1 MPTIDLSSNDI
12 IPEDCVL
19 EIPEITYDKFE
30 LLKIYEQV
38 KDHAR
43 VKYLPWS
50 KTPNNEFVKP
60 DEAKAVTIQYND
72 HEIRN
77 PSEHGKGVNLLDFEY
92 IRDLFSNF
100 NLKIHPASISMMIY
114 KEGYVFKP
122 HVDGWAASVLM
133 FPIIS
138 TSAIDFYHEKGMQF
152 ESYKEYPIDYDKIIY
167 SHYYNDIH
175 PTIFNSHIIHGVKPT
190 TDFQV
195 KLKVNLNEDF
205 YSIRERYKAGIL
217 LT

>member
-12 IPEDCVL
+12 IPEDCIL
-19 EIPEITYDKFE
+19 EIPEIIYDKLE

-50 KTPNNEFVKP
+50 KTPNGFVKN
-60 DEAKAVTIQYND
+60 DEAKALTIQYND

-77 PSEHGKGVNLLDFEY
+77 PDDHGRGVNLLDFKY

-138 TSAIDFYHEKGMQF
+138 TSAIDFYHETGMQF
-152 ESYKEYPIDYDKIIY
+152 ESYKEYAMEYDKIIY
-167 SHYYNDIH
+167 SHYYNDTY
-175 PTIFNSHIIHGVKPT
+175 PTFFNSHIIHGVKST
-190 TDFQV
+190 TGFQV
-195 KLKVNLNEDF
+195 KLKMNLNDDF
-205 YSIRERYKAGIL
+205 CSIRERYKAGML
-217 LT
+217 VL